1 MEPLV
6 FAGLMF
12 FGVLVVF
19 VSMIIGS
26 QLDPVQAR
34 LQQIAV
40 RPRTLEELELQR
52 PLSERMLQPII
63 RGFSGLV
70 GRFYPQNTVRSL
82 SLRLKRAGM
91 ETTSTEFFLGVKGF
105 ASIVVGVLA
114 SGLVNAITGDP
125 VQTLIGLIVGIIL
138 GFLLPDFY
146 LTSRAG
152 GRANAIIEQLP
163 DALDLLTISVEAGL
177 GFDAALVKVTEKMK
191 GPLTEEFKRASGEQR
206 VGKSRQESLRG
217 ISERVEVKELKNF
230 ISAIIQADQLGVS
243 MSKVLRIQSE
253 QLRQDRRQRA
263 EEKAARAPILIILL
277 ASDCRVADSFFS
289 RGLGL
294 LLRSS
299 LRAGEGLRL
308 TKTSSITMWLMRFA
322 IDAVFVDKAGRVV
335 RVAER
340 LSPWRTA
347 VFARGAAE
355 VIELPAGTAAET
367 RTQAGDE
374 LVFEPA

>member
-1 MEPLV
+1 
-6 FAGLMF
+6 MF

-91 ETTSTEFFLGVKGF
+91 ETTSTEFFLGGKGF
-105 ASIVVGVLA
+105 ASIGVGVLI
-114 SGLVNAITGDP
+114 SGLVNAIPGDP
-125 VQTLIGLIVGIIL
+125 LQTW
-138 GFLLPDFY
+138 
-146 LTSRAG
+146 
-152 GRANAIIEQLP
+152 
-163 DALDLLTISVEAGL
+163 
-177 GFDAALVKVTEKMK
+177 
-191 GPLTEEFKRASGEQR
+191 
-206 VGKSRQESLRG
+206 
-217 ISERVEVKELKNF
+217 

-263 EEKAARAPILIILL
+263 EEKAARAPILIMLPTVGCIFPSLFIVSL
-277 ASDCRVADSFFS
+277 APAALSALSSCGSF
-289 RGLGL
+289 
-294 LLRSS
+294 
-299 LRAGEGLRL
+299 
-308 TKTSSITMWLMRFA
+308 
-322 IDAVFVDKAGRVV
+322 
-335 RVAER
+335 
-340 LSPWRTA
+340 
-347 VFARGAAE
+347 
-355 VIELPAGTAAET
+355 
-367 RTQAGDE
+367 
-374 LVFEPA
+374 